1 MKKPRKKRF
10 SDFNLEEALTLVGL
24 NQLKKW
30 SLDEVAPRRLSKL
43 FQQLRH
49 KLESHFDLSLSEAA
63 KSMLIDAILL
73 EAMDRFESIKIWKEA
88 NLQTDK
94 TIGVV
99 DYLIAPQG
107 VVYQTPLLCVIEAK
121 KDDFEKGLA
130 QCLVEMEACRFRN
143 KNLQPIDIYGIVTNS
158 LTWRFYKFTVK
169 NEIYESAPYAE
180 PLEQTLGILRWIL
193 SQCVNNMKNVTD

>member
-10 SDFNLEEALTLVGL
+10 SDFNLEEALTLVGI

-30 SLDEVAPRRLSKL
+30 PLNEVAPKQLSKL

-49 KLESHFDLSLSEAA
+49 KLETYFDLSLSEAA

-73 EAMDRFESIKIWKEA
+73 EAMDRFETIKIWKEA

-130 QCLVEMEACRFRN
+130 QCLVEMEACRFYN
-143 KNLQPIDIYGIVTNS
+143 KNLQPIDTYGIVTNS

-169 NEIYESAPYAE
+169 NEVYESAPYAE
-180 PLEQTLGILRWIL
+180 PLEQIVGILRWML
-193 SQCVNNMKNVTD
+193 YQCVNNMKMV